1 MIEPIVIPD
10 NESTDLTDDK
20 IQNLEVLL
28 QSAQVLVTEKIL
40 QPKPAWVQT
49 NNSDESILGTLGNF
63 SLVIG
68 KAKSKKSFF
77 INIAISAV
85 TGKDLLLGQFRGC
98 LAHDKRTVLYF
109 DTEQGKYHVQLALK
123 RICAQINLIEPE
135 NLKVYGLR
143 PYEPLE
149 RLKMIEYAITHTEN
163 LGFVVIDGIKDL
175 VTSINDEEQATM
187 IASKLLKWTDE
198 REIHILTVL
207 HQNKSDNNAR
217 GHIGTELINKAE
229 TVLSVTK
236 NEKDNAISIV
246 EPQQCRNKEPEP
258 FAFEINNEG
267 IPILVKDFH
276 WKETR
281 PKQIDVTDLS
291 IEEKEKVINEVFLN
305 GNNFKYSDI
314 VPQIKVSFTKI
325 TGQKIGDNKVKTF
338 LTSCKNDGLI
348 SANAPYQRIIKPV

>member
-1 MIEPIVIPD
+1 
-10 NESTDLTDDK
+10 
-20 IQNLEVLL
+20 
-28 QSAQVLVTEKIL
+28 
-40 QPKPAWVQT
+40 
-49 NNSDESILGTLGNF
+49 
-63 SLVIG
+63 VIG

-187 IASKLLKWTDE
+187 
-198 REIHILTVL
+198 LTPSWMM
-207 HQNKSDNNAR
+207 KIIWYS
-217 GHIGTELINKAE
+217 
-229 TVLSVTK
+229 
-236 NEKDNAISIV
+236 
-246 EPQQCRNKEPEP
+246 
-258 FAFEINNEG
+258 
-267 IPILVKDFH
+267 
-276 WKETR
+276 
-281 PKQIDVTDLS
+281 VTDLTVTPLIPGALS
-291 IEEKEKVINEVFLN
+291 IVRTGWRKQDFL
-305 GNNFKYSDI
+305 SI
-314 VPQIKVSFTKI
+314 
-325 TGQKIGDNKVKTF
+325 
-338 LTSCKNDGLI
+338 L
-348 SANAPYQRIIKPV
+348 